1 MSDEPR
7 RSTQIDALMKD
18 VSPDDPGHML
28 EEAAPPVAGGVGGGG
43 SNSGSP
49 ADTAPDD
56 DTAPSPAPRK
66 RKRGNALTEWIIVI
80 GVAVSA
86 ALLVRAFVLQQFA
99 VSGYSMINTLHDGDR
114 VLVNKLSYRLHDPR
128 RGDVVVLKTIE
139 GAGER
144 DLIKRVVALPGETVE
159 YRSCVLYVDGR
170 ELVEPYLDP
179 TVVTPT
185 SCGEAQPALKVP
197 DDSVF
202 VMGDN
207 RPGSKDSRALG
218 PITYGNLIGRAFVV
232 IWPAGDWRWL

>member
-7 RSTQIDALMKD
+7 RSTQIDDLIKGL
-18 VSPDDPGHML
+18 SPDDPGHPL
-28 EEAAPPVAGGVGGGG
+28 EAPAASAGTVGRGAPPAG
-43 SNSGSP
+43 
-49 ADTAPDD
+49 TAVDED
-56 DTAPSPAPRK
+56 DTAPAPAPRRK
-66 RKRGNALTEWIIVI
+66 RRGNAFTEWVIVI

-159 YRSCVLYVDGR
+159 YRSCILYIDGR
-170 ELVEPYLDP
+170 ELLEPYLDP
-179 TVVTPT
+179 AVVTPT
-185 SCGEAQPALKVP
+185 SCGATQPPLQVP
-197 DDSVF
+197 ENSVF

-218 PITYGNLIGRAFVV
+218 PITDNNLIGRAFVV